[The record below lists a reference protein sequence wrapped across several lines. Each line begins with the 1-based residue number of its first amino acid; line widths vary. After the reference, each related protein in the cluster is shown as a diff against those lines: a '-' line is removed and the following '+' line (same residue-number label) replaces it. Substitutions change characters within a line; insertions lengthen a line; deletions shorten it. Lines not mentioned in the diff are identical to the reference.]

1 VDKHR
6 NTEFG
11 IVAIG
16 RNEGERLK
24 RCLRSLPVSARIV
37 YVDSGST
44 DGSDAWARDFGAE
57 VVHLDLSTRFTAA
70 RARNA
75 GFRRLL
81 DMAPQ
86 IPYVQ
91 FVDGDCELASEWPAT
106 GITFLRDHADVA
118 AVFGRRRERN
128 PDRSIY
134 NRLCDW
140 EWDGPAGEARAC
152 GGDVMVRAAALQA
165 VGGYRESLIAG
176 EEPEL
181 CVRLRAAGW
190 RIWRLNAEMTSHDAA
205 MTRFTQ
211 WWKRTR
217 RSGYAFAEGAQLH
230 GAPPERH
237 WVWESRRAW
246 LWGVGLP
253 LLCLAAGF
261 VVMPWGWASF
271 AIYPLQML
279 RQSLRGTGTF
289 RERITKGFFQLLGRF
304 PEALGQLQ
312 FLRDRLLGRAT
323 ALIEYK

>member
-1 VDKHR
+1 VDKHQ
-6 NTEFG
+6 NTKFG

-24 RCLRSLPVSARIV
+24 RCLRSLPVSARVI
-37 YVDSGST
+37 YVDSGSI
-44 DGSDAWARDFGAE
+44 DGSELWARDFGAD
-57 VVHLDLSTRFTAA
+57 VVQFDNSTRFTAA

-81 DMAPQ
+81 EVAPQ
-86 IPYVQ
+86 ITCVQ
-91 FVDGDCELASEWPAT
+91 FIDGDCEMTSEWPASA
-106 GITFLRDHADVA
+106 IAFLRDHSDVA
-118 AVFGRRRERN
+118 AVFGRRREKN

-134 NRLCDW
+134 NKLCDW
-140 EWDGPAGEARAC
+140 EWDGEAGEARSC
-152 GGDVMVRAAALQA
+152 GGDVMMRATALHS

-176 EEPEL
+176 EEPEV

-190 RIWRLNAEMTSHDAA
+190 RIWRLNAEMTLHDAA
-205 MTRFTQ
+205 MTRFSQ
-211 WWKRTR
+211 WWKRNT
-217 RSGYAFAEGAQLH
+217 RSGYAFAEGAHLH

-246 LWGVGLP
+246 LWGFWLP

-261 VVMPWGWASF
+261 VVTPWGWASF
-271 AIYPLQML
+271 AVYPLQML
-279 RQSLRGTGTF
+279 RQSLRGAGSLS
-289 RERITKGFFQLLGRF
+289 ERSTKSFFQLLGRF

-312 FLRDRLLGRAT
+312 FLRDRLLGHAT